1 MKYTVKNK
9 AISLNGGSIVYNEKH
24 ENVFKVSGNFIK
36 NIFGLHTKK
45 IKDKDGKKLFVVRNK
60 FWHKPFFRSAI
71 IYANGKKIA
80 TVTDSHLIKNGYEV
94 IGATE
99 PITVEGTG
107 WNLDIKLG
115 NKIRY
120 ERVRR
125 HLSQEKL
132 AELAN
137 MNMRTISTIECG
149 TTDIKFTTLNK
160 IAVALDVKLKNLV
173 EFVL

>member
-24 ENVFKVSGNFIK
+24 EIVFKVSGNFIK

-80 TVTDSHLIKNGYEV
+80 TVTNSHFIKNGYEV

-115 NKIRY
+115 NKIIGKIEPSKEINFNNTY
-120 ERVRR
+120 VFETKD
-125 HLSQEKL
+125 QEDVPFL
-132 AELAN
+132 VAML
-137 MNMRTISTIECG
+137 
-149 TTDIKFTTLNK
+149 
-160 IAVALDVKLKNLV
+160 IAIDNIHDAHRNR
-173 EFVL
+173 

>member
-24 ENVFKVSGNFIK
+24 EIVFKVSGNFIK

-80 TVTDSHLIKNGYEV
+80 TVTNSHLIKNGYEV

-115 NKIRY
+115 NKIIGKIEPSKEINFNNTY
-120 ERVRR
+120 VFETKD
-125 HLSQEKL
+125 QEDVPFL
-132 AELAN
+132 VAML
-137 MNMRTISTIECG
+137 
-149 TTDIKFTTLNK
+149 
-160 IAVALDVKLKNLV
+160 IAIDNIHDAHRNR
-173 EFVL
+173 

>member
-24 ENVFKVSGNFIK
+24 EIVFKVSGNFIK

-80 TVTDSHLIKNGYEV
+80 TVTNSHLIKNGYEV

-115 NKIRY
+115 NKIIGKIEPSKEINFNNTY
-120 ERVRR
+120 VFEAKDQEDVRF
-125 HLSQEKL
+125 LVAML
-132 AELAN
+132 
-137 MNMRTISTIECG
+137 
-149 TTDIKFTTLNK
+149 
-160 IAVALDVKLKNLV
+160 IAIDNIHDAHRNR
-173 EFVL
+173 

>member
-9 AISLNGGSIVYNEKH
+9 AISLNGGSIVYNEKD
-24 ENVFKVSGNFIK
+24 EIVFKVSGNFIK
-36 NIFGLHTKK
+36 NIFWLHTKK

-80 TVTDSHLIKNGYEV
+80 TVTNSHLIKNGYEV

-115 NKIRY
+115 NKIIG
-120 ERVRR
+120 
-125 HLSQEKL
+125 K
-132 AELAN
+132 
-137 MNMRTISTIECG
+137 IEPSKEINFNN
-149 TTDIKFTTLNK
+149 TYVFEAKDKEDVPFLVAML
-160 IAVALDVKLKNLV
+160 IAIDNIHDAHRNR
-173 EFVL
+173 

>member
-9 AISLNGGSIVYNEKH
+9 AISLNGGSIVYNEKD
-24 ENVFKVSGNFIK
+24 EIVFKVSGNFIK

-80 TVTDSHLIKNGYEV
+80 TVTNSHLIKNGYEV

-115 NKIRY
+115 NKIIG
-120 ERVRR
+120 
-125 HLSQEKL
+125 K
-132 AELAN
+132 
-137 MNMRTISTIECG
+137 IEPSKEINFNN
-149 TTDIKFTTLNK
+149 TYVFEAKDQQDVPFLVAML
-160 IAVALDVKLKNLV
+160 IAIDNIHDAHRNR
-173 EFVL
+173 

>member
-24 ENVFKVSGNFIK
+24 EIVFKVSGNFIK

-80 TVTDSHLIKNGYEV
+80 TVTNSHFIKNGYEV

-115 NKIRY
+115 NKIIGKIEPSKEINFNNTY
-120 ERVRR
+120 VFEAKD
-125 HLSQEKL
+125 QEDVSFL
-132 AELAN
+132 VAML
-137 MNMRTISTIECG
+137 
-149 TTDIKFTTLNK
+149 
-160 IAVALDVKLKNLV
+160 IAIDNIHDAHRNR
-173 EFVL
+173 

>member
-24 ENVFKVSGNFIK
+24 EIVFKVSGNFIK

-80 TVTDSHLIKNGYEV
+80 TVTNSHLIKNGYEV

-115 NKIRY
+115 NKIIG
-120 ERVRR
+120 
-125 HLSQEKL
+125 K
-132 AELAN
+132 
-137 MNMRTISTIECG
+137 IEPSKEINFNN
-149 TTDIKFTTLNK
+149 TYVFEAKDKEDVPFLVAML
-160 IAVALDVKLKNLV
+160 IAIDNIHDAHRNR
-173 EFVL
+173 

>member
-80 TVTDSHLIKNGYEV
+80 TVTNSHLIKNGYEV

-115 NKIRY
+115 NKI
-120 ERVRR
+120 
-125 HLSQEKL
+125 
-132 AELAN
+132 
-137 MNMRTISTIECG
+137 IG
-149 TTDIKFTTLNK
+149 K
-160 IAVALDVKLKNLV
+160 I
-173 EFVL
+173 

>member
-24 ENVFKVSGNFIK
+24 EIVFKVSGNFIK

-80 TVTDSHLIKNGYEV
+80 TVTNSHLIKNGYEV

-115 NKIRY
+115 NKIIGKIEPSKEINFNNTY
-120 ERVRR
+120 VFE
-125 HLSQEKL
+125 SKDQEDVPFL
-132 AELAN
+132 VAML
-137 MNMRTISTIECG
+137 
-149 TTDIKFTTLNK
+149 
-160 IAVALDVKLKNLV
+160 IAIDNIHDAHRNR
-173 EFVL
+173 

>member
-24 ENVFKVSGNFIK
+24 EIVFKVSGNFIK

-80 TVTDSHLIKNGYEV
+80 TVTNSHLIKNGYEV

-115 NKIRY
+115 NKIIGKIEPSKEINFNNTY
-120 ERVRR
+120 VFEAKDQEQIIGYGNRVYIW
-125 HLSQEKL
+125 K
-132 AELAN
+132 
-137 MNMRTISTIECG
+137 
-149 TTDIKFTTLNK
+149 K
-160 IAVALDVKLKNLV
+160 
-173 EFVL
+173 